1 MSKLQTE
8 PKLSRFK
15 LYRQKPN
22 KGNKTDV
29 TLYTN
34 SAVCT
39 CRLCALP
46 WRRNSL
52 LSTHWFLRFL
62 LSQLSTLI
70 TKNLKPKSKIRNDSL
85 LSLTFLY
92 HPAKFHRVST
102 PFGSSVWAELFLV
115 FRPEQFPLFRLYYW
129 LETRQRV
136 SRTIIPWAKFYRKFK
151 QHELDQFLL
160 LHIHKEG
167 WNLENSIL
175 LLNVE
180 WSVIWLFDFMF
191 RGSLNKPE
199 HRFVV

>member
-1 MSKLQTE
+1 MIISSPFQYRLYFVRWFFSTRHSESNVLYFMSKLQTE

-70 TKNLKPKSKIRNDSL
+70 TKNLKPKSKIRNDGL

-102 PFGSSVWAELFLV
+102 PFGSSVWGELFVV

-129 LETRQRV
+129 RENPSGFLAV
-136 SRTIIPWAKFYRKFK
+136 SGESEYQW
-151 QHELDQFLL
+151 ELFFN
-160 LHIHKEG
+160 K
-167 WNLENSIL
+167 
-175 LLNVE
+175 
-180 WSVIWLFDFMF
+180 IW
-191 RGSLNKPE
+191 
-199 HRFVV
+199 